1 MAYFTPY
8 TIVDFFSGS
17 QRCEPL
23 TFSFR
28 GEKTSGLSHQQA
40 RERREHLIK
49 GGKAKKNQDLSETKT
64 LSMMLRRNMVYL
76 VITIK

>member
-8 TIVDFFSGS
+8 TIVDFFSDS
-17 QRCEPL
+17 QRCWSL
-23 TFSFR
+23 FF
-28 GEKTSGLSHQQA
+28 A
-40 RERREHLIK
+40 F